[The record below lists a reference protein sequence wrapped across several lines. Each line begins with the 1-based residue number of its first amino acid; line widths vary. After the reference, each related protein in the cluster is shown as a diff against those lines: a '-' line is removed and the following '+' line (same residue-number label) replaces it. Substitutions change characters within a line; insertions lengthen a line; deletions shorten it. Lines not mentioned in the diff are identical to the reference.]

1 MRRSARIASSRLDDV
16 VTDIVQKIMR
26 LEATTLTDML
36 LKIRAA
42 GILVDRSGLP
52 PRNSPASTIGNRSYQ
67 EPYVMTP
74 HPILLALLRDDLR
87 RL

>member
-26 LEATTLTDML
+26 LEATTPTDML

-42 GILVDRSGLP
+42 GILVDRSDYTQEL
-52 PRNSPASTIGNRSYQ
+52 ASLDNWQPQLSGAVCDDAA
-67 EPYVMTP
+67 PY
-74 HPILLALLRDDLR
+74 LLASLRDDLR